1 MNPFT
6 FIQPHLLL
14 RGNISGTYFLSPSA
28 YGKKWHGPIGDP
40 LNPGTDITD
49 EIPGTCQ
56 NFRKEAKTMGITAS
70 TLLAAF

>member
-14 RGNISGTYFLSPSA
+14 RGNVPGTYFLSPAA
-28 YGKKWHGPIGDP
+28 YWKKWHRPIGDP

-49 EIPGTCQ
+49 EI
-56 NFRKEAKTMGITAS
+56 
-70 TLLAAF
+70 L